1 MAQDNTPYIASLR
14 RALRCGRLTCPCR
27 LPGAPLHCPAHA
39 GSRPPTLSIDG
50 PPHDPRFTCTRRCLH
65 IAIAEALAQRG
76 LAPPSHF
83 FTEFGALEA
92 GLRPLTTLTPH
103 PVDWLWPGYLA
114 LGGLTVLAGFPGSG
128 KTAVALDLAAR
139 ATTGAPAPGSSARFP
154 IFPVVVALLSGTPA
168 ATILPRLEAQHGD
181 PTLVYLADPLPSDQN
196 GARRA
201 TLEEDVSRI
210 AHPVE
215 VSNARM
221 LIVDQVEALADVHG
235 ASLRRTFASLAAV
248 ARRTGAAVLAVCQN
262 PAPTLPQ
269 AVAGMARRPISATCV
284 LTIASLTN
292 PPLGPESDRVLV
304 PVKPSMTD
312 GALALPFRFD
322 RTTLVWDTPVSDV
335 GLELLDQLPEP
346 ESSLARAWRLREAID
361 LLDAML
367 DDGPRPAAEVKRAAL
382 ARRISRYQLF
392 EARKFHGVRSVRVNT
407 RGKGPGR
414 GAWYWHL
421 QYKGFHATLPAA
433 PALGSLN
440 HEPDNGL
447 AA

>member
-1 MAQDNTPYIASLR
+1 MAQDNTPYLASLT

-27 LPGAPLHCPAHA
+27 LPSALLHCPAHV
-39 GSRPPTLSIDG
+39 GSGRPTLTVDG
-50 PPHDPRFTCTRRCLH
+50 PPHDPRFTCKRRCLP
-65 IAIAEALAQRG
+65 IDILDALAQRG

-92 GLRPLTTLTPH
+92 GLRPLTTLTPQ
-103 PVDWLWPGYLA
+103 PVDWLWPGYIA
-114 LGGLTVLAGFPGSG
+114 LGGLTVLAGSPGSG
-128 KTAVALDLAAR
+128 KTTVAIDLAAR

-154 IFPVVVALLSGTPA
+154 LVPVVVAPLSGAPA
-168 ATILPRLEAQHGD
+168 ATVLPRLEAQQGD
-181 PTLVYLADPLPSDQN
+181 PSHVYLADPLPSGEV

-201 TLEEDVSRI
+201 TLEEDIARI

-215 VSNARM
+215 VSNAR
-221 LIVDQVEALADVHG
+221 LLVVDQVEPLADVHG
-235 ASLRRTFASLAAV
+235 ASLRRTLGSLTAL
-248 ARRTGAAVLAVCQN
+248 ARRTGAAVLAVWHN

-335 GLELLDQLPEP
+335 GLELLDQPPQP
-346 ESSLARAWRLREAID
+346 ESSLARAWRLREATD

-367 DDGPRPAAEVKRAAL
+367 DDGPRPATAVQRAAF
-382 ARRISRYQLF
+382 ARGISRYQLF
-392 EARKFHGVRSVRVNT
+392 EARKFRGVRSVRVNT

-421 QYKGFHATLPAA
+421 KYKGFHATLPAA